1 MPVANDNL
9 DRLIEQ
15 MAAWIERKGMSGPAI
30 LFLEANKPLSFVA
43 SQTVL
48 LFQPVLSFAMG
59 GSRFPGDIAL
69 LLEDRANVDLLISR
83 LERGRE

>member
-1 MPVANDNL
+1 M

-59 GSRFPGDIAL
+59 SRFPGDIAL